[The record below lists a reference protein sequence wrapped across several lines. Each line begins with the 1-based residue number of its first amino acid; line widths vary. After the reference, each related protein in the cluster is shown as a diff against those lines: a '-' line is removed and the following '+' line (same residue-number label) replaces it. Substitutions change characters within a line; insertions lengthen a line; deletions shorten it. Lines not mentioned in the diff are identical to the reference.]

1 MATTQ
6 VLPRPNF
13 QDRAMQEWA
22 MRLVDV
28 VQRAL
33 DDLSTPPR
41 AGIVLTSVV
50 PVSAFNAATAT
61 PTETAQAF
69 GTLLKA
75 LQVAGRVT

>member
-1 MATTQ
+1 
-6 VLPRPNF
+6 
-13 QDRAMQEWA
+13 
-22 MRLVDV
+22 
-28 VQRAL
+28 
-33 DDLSTPPR
+33 
-41 AGIVLTSVV
+41 VLTSVV